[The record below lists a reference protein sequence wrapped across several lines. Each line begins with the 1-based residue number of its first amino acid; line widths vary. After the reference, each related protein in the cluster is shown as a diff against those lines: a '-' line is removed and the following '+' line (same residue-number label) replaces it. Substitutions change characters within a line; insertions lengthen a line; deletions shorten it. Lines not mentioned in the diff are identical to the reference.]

1 MRSRAA
7 PYAVSFVLF
16 ECFSQAL
23 FLDGATSANHLGEC
37 DGSLIVVRRKELLGV
52 SLGAGGSAPPVGGR
66 VDRWWQMIV
75 HNVHYMAKAQP
86 TQAQEV
92 KFFQKGIAFFASLC
106 YIKYISQ

>member
-37 DGSLIVVRRKELLGV
+37 DGSLVVVRRKEFLGV

-92 KFFQKGIAFFASLC
+92 TFFQKGT
-106 YIKYISQ
+106 